1 MKQNQVLRGTTN
13 VPAAGMLAALGVIL
27 TYVEIPLP
35 FMPPFMK
42 IDISDVPSMIAFF
55 VLGFPTALF
64 VTAVKDIIHLFVSD
78 SLGIGEICNFFV
90 TLTYLSLFRMVMRY
104 GKWAGYGAAILA
116 MTAVAAFLNVYV
128 LLPLYFA
135 AFHIDQSQLLALTRA
150 TGNPVESLTGYI
162 LLVVVPFNLIKGT
175 LIALVSEVV
184 RRRVQGADK
193 G

>member
-1 MKQNQVLRGTTN
+1 
-13 VPAAGMLAALGVIL
+13 MLAALGVIL

-55 VLGFPTALF
+55 ALGFPTALF

-90 TLTYLSLFRMVMRY
+90 TLTYLVAFRY
-104 GKWAGYGAAILA
+104 GSIHSRIAGYGAAILA

-135 AFHIDQSQLLALTRA
+135 AFHIDESQLLALTRA
-150 TGNPVESLTGYI
+150 AGNPVESLAGYI

-175 LIALVSEVV
+175 LVGAVSEIV
-184 RRRVQGADK
+184 RKRLF
-193 G
+193 